1 MAEIIEFKTRERRQQ
16 EALDTLKAETD
27 VLTGL
32 ELYHKLLEES
42 YETLDFLITKY
53 KQTGKWNPT
62 ANMLMRRVFDNTNAV
77 CAAIAGVKNGTPA
90 QDQAIGTA
98 VVNIPIRRDKPAVN
112 TAAFFGGTGGDGRDA
127 NGFDNKRRDDGGGF
141 DGPSAG

>member
-1 MAEIIEFKTRERRQQ
+1 MAQIIPFETREVRQQ
-16 EALDTLKAETD
+16 KALSALKEETD

-62 ANMLMRRVFDNTNAV
+62 ANTIMRRAFENINAV
-77 CAAIAGVKNGTPA
+77 CASVA
-90 QDQAIGTA
+90 
-98 VVNIPIRRDKPAVN
+98 
-112 TAAFFGGTGGDGRDA
+112 
-127 NGFDNKRRDDGGGF
+127 
-141 DGPSAG
+141 